1 MNNRPSSVTASSESP
16 AVESIEEQAAR
27 LATVVILTLEGKVST
42 LTRALERAHSDY
54 AKLKAT
60 AGYEISQLQQE
71 SASLR
76 ERLRQKKDAVSV
88 SPFVTTTTKTAPF
101 IKPESYSLGD
111 NESLIKVRIVT
122 PWVADDSGRE
132 TDAMLS
138 AELIGCS
145 KDVELIMPG
154 IAIGIRAHST
164 DYPGRALPQLTAGDE
179 ITMIV
184 RTTGTQRT
192 KRKNIGFSGKGNG
205 VYYILRPVGVSMA
218 NRPAPAVIVDVI
230 SREAM

>member
-1 MNNRPSSVTASSESP
+1 MNNRPSSVTAGSESP
-16 AVESIEEQAAR
+16 AVESIEEQVAR
-27 LATVVILTLEGKVST
+27 LATVAILTLEGKVST

-60 AGYEISQLQQE
+60 TGYEISQLQQQI
-71 SASLR
+71 ASLR
-76 ERLRQKKDAVSV
+76 ERSSQNKDAESASAVA
-88 SPFVTTTTKTAPF
+88 TAITNTASF

-111 NESLIKVRIVT
+111 HEALMRARIVT
-122 PWVADDSGRE
+122 PWIADNSGRG

-145 KDVELIMPG
+145 KDVDLIMPG

-164 DYPGRALPQLTAGDE
+164 DYPGRALPQLTVGDE

-205 VYYILRPVGVSMA
+205 VYYILRPAGVSMA

-230 SREAM
+230 SREAK